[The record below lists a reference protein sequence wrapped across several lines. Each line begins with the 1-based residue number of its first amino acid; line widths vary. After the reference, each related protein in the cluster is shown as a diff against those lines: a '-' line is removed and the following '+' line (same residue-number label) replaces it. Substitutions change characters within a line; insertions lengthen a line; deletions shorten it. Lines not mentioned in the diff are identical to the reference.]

1 MSYVVRKTEVKDQYM
16 IWDKDEN
23 KPIDLWLD
31 KQRANDI
38 ARKLNL
44 GSGFE
49 GRIPSFIMVRI

>member
-1 MSYVVRKTEVKDQYM
+1 VSYVVRKTEEKDQYM
-16 IWDKDEN
+16 IWDKDED
-23 KPIDLWLD
+23 KPIQLSLD

-49 GRIPSFIMVRI
+49 GHIPGFLMVRI

>member
-16 IWDKDEN
+16 IWDKDQDI
-23 KPIDLWLD
+23 PIQLTLD
-31 KQRANDI
+31 KQKANDI

-49 GRIPSFIMVRI
+49 GNIPAFVMQRI

>member
-1 MSYVVRKTEVKDQYM
+1 VSYVVRKTEEKDQYM
-16 IWDKDEN
+16 IWDKDED
-23 KPIDLWLD
+23 KPIQLSLD

-49 GRIPSFIMVRI
+49 GHIPSFLMVRI

>member
-16 IWDKDEN
+16 IWDKDQDL
-23 KPIDLWLD
+23 PIQLTLD
-31 KQRANDI
+31 KQKANDM

-49 GRIPSFIMVRI
+49 GNIPMFVMQRI